1 LTLGQVIARAR
12 TDSHLPIS
20 KREDLEYV
28 VAAVCGWDRSGLL
41 ARLSLP
47 CDENL
52 TRAVE
57 EAAKRLASGCP
68 AEYITGQ
75 AAFCDLQVRVCDGV
89 LIPRPETEDLVLLA
103 KDIVVNG
110 HNPNAVILDLCSG
123 SGAIALA
130 LASELPHATC
140 IGLELDPVAVSCSLA
155 SSSDAALGGR
165 TKFLRGNVL
174 SSWDLLL
181 SELKGSHVDL
191 IVSNPPYVREGRL
204 DDARAASPLEPVHA
218 LYGGRSGLVFYKRI
232 TAQAASWLRP
242 GGTLLFEIDD
252 GLEEGILN
260 LFERYG
266 LQKGRWLPDFRG
278 LPRYAEAQRG
288 T

>member
-1 LTLGQVIARAR
+1 LTLGQVLARACA
-12 TDSHLPIS
+12 DSHLPTS

-28 VAAVCGWDRSGLL
+28 VAAAYGWNRSGLL
-41 ARLSLP
+41 ARLSLH
-47 CDENL
+47 CDERL

-57 EAAKRLASGCP
+57 EAAKRLASGYP

-89 LIPRPETEDLVLLA
+89 LIPRPETEDLVVLA

-110 HNPNAVILDLCSG
+110 HNPEAVILDLCSG

-130 LASELPHATC
+130 LASRLPNVIC
-140 IGLELDPVAVSCSLA
+140 VGLELDPVSVSCSLG

-165 TKFLRGNVL
+165 VKFLRGNVL

-181 SELKGSHVDL
+181 TGLKAGRVDL

-204 DDARAASPLEPVHA
+204 DDAQAASPREPVHA
-218 LYGGRSGLVFYKRI
+218 LYGGRSGLAFYKRI

-252 GLEEGILN
+252 GLEEGILD

-288 T
+288 I